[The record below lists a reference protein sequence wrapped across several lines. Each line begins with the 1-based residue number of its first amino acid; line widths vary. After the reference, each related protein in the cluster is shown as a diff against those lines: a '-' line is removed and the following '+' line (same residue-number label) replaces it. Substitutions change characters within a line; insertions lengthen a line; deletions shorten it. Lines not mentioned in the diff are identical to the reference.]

1 MTSVDVDRAAEAEV
15 GYEREISISALL
27 ELELASGR
35 RVVLLDDR
43 GWSSS
48 TSGSTDVW
56 ASTSLESIT
65 ATARMVVGP
74 PAGRSHPRLHRRNHR
89 RAPRRSATLIT
100 VGALGGA
107 TWTFLV
113 TSTGQAP
120 AWLAGSAAAATTM
133 SAAAAARHAQRPV
146 GRRG

>member
-1 MTSVDVDRAAEAEV
+1 MDGVQRLVTSVDVDRAAEAEV
-15 GYEREISISALL
+15 GCERGIPISALL

-48 TSGSTDVW
+48 TSGSIDVW

-74 PAGRSHPRLHRRNHR
+74 DEPPEGRSRAQEAAMYWGSLADTAREQDVRVGPEDLAALPHDVDVSEEVRARL
-89 RAPRRSATLIT
+89 
-100 VGALGGA
+100 
-107 TWTFLV
+107 
-113 TSTGQAP
+113 
-120 AWLAGSAAAATTM
+120 
-133 SAAAAARHAQRPV
+133 ARTAE
-146 GRRG
+146 